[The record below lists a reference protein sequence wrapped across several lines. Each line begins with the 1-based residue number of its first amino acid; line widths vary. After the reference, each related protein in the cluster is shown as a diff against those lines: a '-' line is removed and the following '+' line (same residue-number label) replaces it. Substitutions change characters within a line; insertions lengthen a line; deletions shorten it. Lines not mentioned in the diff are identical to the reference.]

1 MSRQVVVLAGGLAR
15 RMRPHTD
22 AVPKFLLPV
31 AGRPFALWLLE
42 RLRAQGYD
50 EAVLCTGHLGDR
62 IEDAI
67 GDGRSLG
74 LRVVHSNEGAARLG
88 TAGALRHALD
98 RLAPTFLVTY
108 GDAFLPF
115 DYRAPL
121 ADLEAHGGDALG
133 TMAVYKNEG
142 RFDASNTRVS
152 GGWVARYEKGA
163 QDPALDHIDYGAM
176 ALRREVVEALAAG
189 SVACLSDVQQRLA
202 ATGKLRAL
210 VAAERFYEIGS
221 EAGRASLDAA
231 LRSGAIAM
239 SATDPCASPRRR

>member
-1 MSRQVVVLAGGLAR
+1 MSRQAVILAGGLAR

-50 EAVLCTGHLGDR
+50 EAVLCTGHLGEQ

-67 GDGRSLG
+67 GDGRALG

-98 RLAPTFLVTY
+98 RLSPTFLVTY
-108 GDAFLPF
+108 GDSFLPF

-121 ADLEAHGGDALG
+121 ADLEAHADETLG

-142 RFDASNTRVS
+142 RFDASNTEVS
-152 GGWVARYEKGA
+152 GSWVVRYAKGA

-176 ALRREVVEALAAG
+176 ALKREVVEALDAG
-189 SVACLSDVQQRLA
+189 SAACLSDVQQRLA
-202 ATGKLRAL
+202 AAGKLRAFI
-210 VAAERFYEIGS
+210 ATSRFYEIGS
-221 EAGRASLDAA
+221 EAGRACLDAA
-231 LRSGAIAM
+231 LRSRAIQ
-239 SATDPCASPRRR
+239 P

>member
-1 MSRQVVVLAGGLAR
+1 MSRQVVILAGGLAQ

-42 RLRAQGYD
+42 RLQAQGYD
-50 EAVLCTGHLGDR
+50 EAVLCTGHLGEQ
-62 IEDAI
+62 IETAI
-67 GDGRSLG
+67 GDGRSIG

-88 TAGALRHALD
+88 TAGALRHALG

-108 GDAFLPF
+108 GDSFLPF

-121 ADLEAHGGDALG
+121 ADLEAHAGEALG

-142 RFDASNTRVS
+142 RFDASNTEVS
-152 GGWVARYEKGA
+152 GNRVIRYAKGA

-176 ALRREVVEALAAG
+176 ALRREVVEALDAG
-189 SVACLSDVQQRLA
+189 ATACLSDVQQRLA
-202 ATGKLRAL
+202 AAGRLRAF
-210 VAAERFYEIGS
+210 VATARFYEIGS

-231 LRSGAIAM
+231 LSLGTLR
-239 SATDPCASPRRR
+239 P